1 MNRLK
6 VLFLCTGNSARSQM
20 AEALLRNVAGDDFEV
35 FSAGTEPTKVHPQT
49 LAVLEKSGILNA
61 DIRSK
66 HVSEFQGLDFDY
78 VISLCDKARLEC
90 KTYPISGKRMDWNF
104 EDPIYRDGPHPF
116 ETTLNE
122 ISGRIAMFVLIETKQ
137 RLPKVELDPTK
148 FFKSLTDEVR
158 LRCLMLIQY
167 EGELCVCEMMA
178 ALDDIQ
184 PKVSRHLALLRK
196 NGLLVD
202 RRQGQWMYYRINP
215 DLPTWAKSVLANTT
229 DNNVGFIEESIRK
242 LNAMSD
248 RPNREQE
255 QRNSSLENKHVSNI
269 Y

>member
-1 MNRLK
+1 MKKRK

-20 AEALLRNVAGDDFEV
+20 AEVLLRNIAGDDFDV
-35 FSAGTEPTKVHPQT
+35 FSAGTQPTEVHPQT
-49 LAVLEKSGILNA
+49 LAVLEKFGITKD

-66 HVSEFQGLDFDY
+66 NVSELQDQNFDY

-104 EDPIYRDGPHPF
+104 EDPVYRSGPNPF

-122 ISGRIAMFVLIETKQ
+122 LSGRVSMFVLIETKKQ
-137 RLPKVELDPTK
+137 VPKVEFDPIQ

-184 PKVSRHLALLRK
+184 PKVSRNLALLRK

-215 DLPTWAKSVLANTT
+215 DLPTWAKSVLAETT
-229 DNNVGFIEESIRK
+229 ENNVGFIEDSIRN
-242 LNAMSD
+242 LNAMGE
-248 RPNREQE
+248 RPNRALQ
-255 QRNSSLENKHVSNI
+255 HC
-269 Y
+269 

>member
-1 MNRLK
+1 MKKRK

-20 AEALLRNVAGDDFEV
+20 AEVLLRNIAGDDFDV
-35 FSAGTEPTKVHPQT
+35 FSAGTQPTEVHPQT
-49 LAVLEKSGILNA
+49 LAVLEKFGITKD

-66 HVSEFQGLDFDY
+66 NVSELQDQNFDY

-90 KTYPISGKRMDWNF
+90 KSYPISGKRMDWNF
-104 EDPIYRDGPHPF
+104 EDPVYRSGPNPF

-122 ISGRIAMFVLIETKQ
+122 LSGRVSMFVLIETKKQ
-137 RLPKVELDPTK
+137 VPKVEFDPIQ

-196 NGLLVD
+196 SGLLVD

-215 DLPTWAKSVLANTT
+215 DLPTWAKSVLAETT
-229 DNNVGFIEESIRK
+229 ENNVGFIEDSIRN
-242 LNAMSD
+242 LNAMGE
-248 RPNREQE
+248 RPNRALQ
-255 QRNSSLENKHVSNI
+255 HC
-269 Y
+269 

>member
-1 MNRLK
+1 MKKRR

-20 AEALLRNVAGDDFEV
+20 AEALLRNISGDDFDV
-35 FSAGTEPTKVHPQT
+35 FSAGTQPTGVHPQT
-49 LAVLEKSGILNA
+49 IVVLEKLGITKD

-66 HVSEFQGLDFDY
+66 SVNEFQGQNFDY

-90 KTYPISGKRMDWNF
+90 KSYPIPGKRMDWGF
-104 EDPIYRDGPHPF
+104 EDPVNRSGPTPF

-122 ISGRIAMFVLIETKQ
+122 ISSRVSMFVLLETKQ
-137 RLPKVELDPTK
+137 PTPKVELDPIQ

-184 PKVSRHLALLRK
+184 PKVSRNLALLRK
-196 NGLLVD
+196 NGLLID

-215 DLPTWAKSVLANTT
+215 DLPVWAKSVLAETT
-229 DNNVGFIEESIRK
+229 ENNVGFIEGSIQN
-242 LNAMSD
+242 LNAMGE
-248 RPNREQE
+248 RPNRTLQ
-255 QRNSSLENKHVSNI
+255 HC
-269 Y
+269 

>member
-1 MNRLK
+1 MKKRK

-20 AEALLRNVAGDDFEV
+20 AEVLLRNIAGDDFDV
-35 FSAGTEPTKVHPQT
+35 FSAGTQPTEVHPQT
-49 LAVLEKSGILNA
+49 LAVLEKFGITKD

-66 HVSEFQGLDFDY
+66 NVSELQDQNFDY

-90 KTYPISGKRMDWNF
+90 KSYPISGKRMDWNF
-104 EDPIYRDGPHPF
+104 EDPVYRSGPNPF

-122 ISGRIAMFVLIETKQ
+122 LSGRVSMFVLIETKKQ
-137 RLPKVELDPTK
+137 VPKVEFDPIQ

-215 DLPTWAKSVLANTT
+215 DLPTWAKSVLAETT
-229 DNNVGFIEESIRK
+229 ENNVGFIEDSIRN
-242 LNAMSD
+242 LNAMGE
-248 RPNREQE
+248 RPNRALQ
-255 QRNSSLENKHVSNI
+255 HC
-269 Y
+269 

>member
-1 MNRLK
+1 
-6 VLFLCTGNSARSQM
+6 M
-20 AEALLRNVAGDDFEV
+20 AEVLLRNIAGDDFDV
-35 FSAGTEPTKVHPQT
+35 FSAGTQPTEVHPQT
-49 LAVLEKSGILNA
+49 LAVLEKFGITKD

-66 HVSEFQGLDFDY
+66 NVSELQDQNFAY

-104 EDPIYRDGPHPF
+104 EDPVYRSGPNPF

-122 ISGRIAMFVLIETKQ
+122 LSGRVSMFVLIETKKQ
-137 RLPKVELDPTK
+137 VPKVEFDPIQ

-184 PKVSRHLALLRK
+184 PKVSRNLALLRK

-215 DLPTWAKSVLANTT
+215 DLPTWAKSVLAETT
-229 DNNVGFIEESIRK
+229 ENNVGFIEDSIRN
-242 LNAMSD
+242 LNAMGE
-248 RPNREQE
+248 RPNRALQ
-255 QRNSSLENKHVSNI
+255 HC
-269 Y
+269 

>member
-1 MNRLK
+1 MKKRK

-20 AEALLRNVAGDDFEV
+20 AEVLLRNIAGDDFDV
-35 FSAGTEPTKVHPQT
+35 FSAGTQPTEVHPQT
-49 LAVLEKSGILNA
+49 LAVLEKFGITKD

-66 HVSEFQGLDFDY
+66 NVSELQDQNFDY

-90 KTYPISGKRMDWNF
+90 KSYPISGKRMDWNF
-104 EDPIYRDGPHPF
+104 EDPVYRSGPNPF

-122 ISGRIAMFVLIETKQ
+122 LSGRVSMFVLIETKKQ
-137 RLPKVELDPTK
+137 VPKVEFDPIQ

-184 PKVSRHLALLRK
+184 PKVSRNLALLRK

-215 DLPTWAKSVLANTT
+215 DLPTWAKSVLAETT
-229 DNNVGFIEESIRK
+229 ENNVGFIEDSIRN
-242 LNAMSD
+242 LNAMGE
-248 RPNREQE
+248 RPNRALQ
-255 QRNSSLENKHVSNI
+255 HC
-269 Y
+269 

>member
-1 MNRLK
+1 MKKRR

-20 AEALLRNVAGDDFEV
+20 AEVLLRNMDGENFDV
-35 FSAGTEPTKVHPQT
+35 FSAGTQPTGVHPQT
-49 LAVLEKSGILNA
+49 LVVLKKFGITKD

-66 HVSEFQGLDFDY
+66 NVSELQDQNFDY

-104 EDPIYRDGPHPF
+104 EDPVYRSGPNPF

-122 ISGRIAMFVLIETKQ
+122 LSGRVSMFVLIETKKQ
-137 RLPKVELDPTK
+137 APKVEFDPIQ

-184 PKVSRHLALLRK
+184 PKVSRNLALLRK

-215 DLPTWAKSVLANTT
+215 DLPTWAKSVLAETT
-229 DNNVGFIEESIRK
+229 ENNVGFIESNIRN
-242 LNAMSD
+242 LDAMGE
-248 RPNREQE
+248 RPNRTLQ
-255 QRNSSLENKHVSNI
+255 QC
-269 Y
+269 

>member
-1 MNRLK
+1 MSKRK

-20 AEALLRNVAGDDFEV
+20 AEVLLRNMAGDDFDV
-35 FSAGTEPTKVHPQT
+35 FSAGTEPTEIHPQT
-49 LAVLEKSGILNA
+49 LHVLKKFEVSDKEIY
-61 DIRSK
+61 SK
-66 HVSEFQGLDFDY
+66 NVSEFQDIEFDY

-90 KTYPISGKRMDWNF
+90 KNYSISGKRMDWNF
-104 EDPIYRDGPHPF
+104 EDPVYRGGPHPF

-122 ISGRIAMFVLIETKQ
+122 ISGRISMFVLIETKSHS
-137 RLPKVELDPTK
+137 PKLELDPIQ

-167 EGELCVCEMMA
+167 EGELCVCEMMV

-184 PKVSRHLALLRK
+184 PKVSRHLALLKK

-215 DLPTWAKSVLANTT
+215 DLPTWAKSVLASTT
-229 DNNVGFIEESIRK
+229 DNNVGFIEDSIRK
-242 LNAMSD
+242 LNAMGE
-248 RPNREQE
+248 RPNRAPE
-255 QRNSSLENKHVSNI
+255 HC
-269 Y
+269 

>member
-1 MNRLK
+1 MKKRK

-20 AEALLRNVAGDDFEV
+20 AEVLLRNMAGDDFDA
-35 FSAGTEPTKVHPQT
+35 FSAGTHPTDVHPQT
-49 LAVLEKSGILNA
+49 IAVLEKYGITKDDLK
-61 DIRSK
+61 SK
-66 HVSEFQGLDFDY
+66 KVSEFEGLNFDY

-104 EDPIYRDGPHPF
+104 EDPVYRSGPNPF
-116 ETTLNE
+116 EATLNE
-122 ISGRIAMFVLIETKQ
+122 LSGRVSMFILIETKKQ
-137 RLPKVELDPTK
+137 APKVELDPIQ

-184 PKVSRHLALLRK
+184 PKVSRNLALLKK
-196 NGLLVD
+196 NGLLID

-215 DLPTWAKSVLANTT
+215 DLPAWAKSVLAEVTE
-229 DNNVGFIEESIRK
+229 NNVGFIEDSIRN
-242 LNAMSD
+242 LNSMGE
-248 RPNREQE
+248 RPNRVLQ
-255 QRNSSLENKHVSNI
+255 HC
-269 Y
+269 

>member
-1 MNRLK
+1 MKKRK

-20 AEALLRNVAGDDFEV
+20 AEALLRNMAGDDFDV
-35 FSAGTEPTKVHPQT
+35 FSAGTQPTTVHSQT
-49 LAVLEKSGILNA
+49 VAVLEKFGITKDEL
-61 DIRSK
+61 RSK
-66 HVSEFQGLDFDY
+66 NVSELQTQDFDY

-90 KTYPISGKRMDWNF
+90 KAFPISGKRMDWNF
-104 EDPIYRDGPHPF
+104 EDPACRAGPNPF

-122 ISGRIAMFVLIETKQ
+122 ISGRISMFVLIETKKQ
-137 RLPKVELDPTK
+137 APEIELDPIQ

-167 EGELCVCEMMA
+167 EGELCVCEMME
-178 ALDDIQ
+178 ALEDIQ

-215 DLPTWAKSVLANTT
+215 DLPAWAKSVLAEATENNT
-229 DNNVGFIEESIRK
+229 GFIEHSIRN
-242 LNAMSD
+242 LNAMNE
-248 RPNREQE
+248 RPNRTLQHC
-255 QRNSSLENKHVSNI
+255 Q
-269 Y
+269 

>member
-1 MNRLK
+1 MKKRK

-20 AEALLRNVAGDDFEV
+20 AEVLLRNIAGDDFDV
-35 FSAGTEPTKVHPQT
+35 FSAGTQPTEVHPKT
-49 LAVLEKSGILNA
+49 LAVLEKFGITKD

-66 HVSEFQGLDFDY
+66 NISEFQDQNFDY

-90 KTYPISGKRMDWNF
+90 KSYPVSGKRMDWNF
-104 EDPIYRDGPHPF
+104 EDPVYRSGPNPF

-122 ISGRIAMFVLIETKQ
+122 LSGRVSMFALIETKKQ
-137 RLPKVELDPTK
+137 VPKVEFDPIQ

-196 NGLLVD
+196 SGLLVD

-215 DLPTWAKSVLANTT
+215 DLPTWAKSVLAETT
-229 DNNVGFIEESIRK
+229 ENNVGFIEGSIRN
-242 LNAMSD
+242 LDNMGE
-248 RPNREQE
+248 RPNRALQ
-255 QRNSSLENKHVSNI
+255 HC
-269 Y
+269 